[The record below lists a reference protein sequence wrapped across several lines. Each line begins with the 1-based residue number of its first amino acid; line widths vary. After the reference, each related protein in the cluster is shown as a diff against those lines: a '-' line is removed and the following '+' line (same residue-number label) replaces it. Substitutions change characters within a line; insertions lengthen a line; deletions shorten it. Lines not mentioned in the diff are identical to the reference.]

1 MDIKALSE
9 VDGSTITTDELLS
22 YLSQI
27 VLSKTESEIGAKEK
41 NLRESQKVISQSKA
55 QLQDKTDMLT
65 RLTLESK
72 RAKTLYRVLAT
83 INTLKKEGVL
93 VGNNRTKISK
103 ILPTI
108 QDQSFQNL
116 RAIEEKL
123 QVYLPDNF
131 NRVSIS

>member
-1 MDIKALSE
+1 MEIKALSE
-9 VDGSTITTDELLS
+9 VDGSTIATDELLS

-27 VLSKTESEIGAKEK
+27 VLSKTESEIGSKEK
-41 NLRESQKVISQSKA
+41 NLRESQTIISQSKA
-55 QLQDKTDMLT
+55 QLQEKTEMLT
-65 RLTLESK
+65 QLTLEMK

-83 INTLKKEGVL
+83 IDTLKKEGVL

-123 QVYLPDNF
+123 KVYLPDNY